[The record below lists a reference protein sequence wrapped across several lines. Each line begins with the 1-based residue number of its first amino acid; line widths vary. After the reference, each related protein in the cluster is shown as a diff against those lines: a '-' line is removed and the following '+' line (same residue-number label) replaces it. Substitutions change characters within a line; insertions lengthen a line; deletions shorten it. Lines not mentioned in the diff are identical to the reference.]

1 MIIVCFKILGCG
13 SYDIDQ
19 ESISFSIQN
28 MYLGLPGVV
37 GVLKILNQEFDFNL
51 KKKNDWQFICKF
63 LNYFIYLKSL
73 VHCIVRS

>member
-51 KKKNDWQFICKF
+51 KKKMIDSLSVNSLIISFI
-63 LNYFIYLKSL
+63 
-73 VHCIVRS
+73 

>member
-1 MIIVCFKILGCG
+1 MIIACFKILGCG

-51 KKKNDWQFICKF
+51 KKKMIDSLSVNSLIISFI
-63 LNYFIYLKSL
+63 
-73 VHCIVRS
+73 

>member
-28 MYLGLPGVV
+28 IYLGLPGVV
-37 GVLKILNQEFDFNL
+37 GVLKILNQEFDFN
-51 KKKNDWQFICKF
+51 
-63 LNYFIYLKSL
+63 
-73 VHCIVRS
+73 

>member
-1 MIIVCFKILGCG
+1 MIIACFKILGCG

-51 KKKNDWQFICKF
+51 KKKK
-63 LNYFIYLKSL
+63 
-73 VHCIVRS
+73 